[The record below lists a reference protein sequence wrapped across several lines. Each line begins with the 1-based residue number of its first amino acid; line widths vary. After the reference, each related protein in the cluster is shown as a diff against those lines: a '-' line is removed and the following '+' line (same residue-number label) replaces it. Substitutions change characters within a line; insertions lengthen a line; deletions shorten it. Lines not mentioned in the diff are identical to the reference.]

1 MKKIIF
7 LTLSYCFLSFGLL
20 AEERW
25 KCPKGDVLV
34 LLSSPE
40 TMPERITV
48 KKSNDVNWFFYLGVD
63 TADVT
68 HWIPVLGDGAIIIW
82 YKDKQKFKYSAA
94 PNFAGFCEKLSSK

>member
-7 LTLSYCFLSFGLL
+7 LTIFSSFLSFTLL

-40 TMPERITV
+40 TLPERITV
-48 KKSNDVNWFFYLGVD
+48 IKPNDTNWFFYLAFD
-63 TADVT
+63 TVDVT
-68 HWIPVLGDGAIIIW
+68 HWYPALQDGASIIW
-82 YKDKQKFKYSAA
+82 YKGKQKFKYSAA